1 MGAPEDFLS
10 SPINVGGNTLSKRIS
25 SLGAA
30 AAALAVTGALALAG
44 GASGAGAASALPTLN
59 IALTGTHGVSVS
71 GSTVSGAVNVVS
83 TFTGKGQGEA
93 GIVRL
98 NPGVT
103 LQQAIAAVNS
113 HGGDPNALTPYGAI
127 VFDAGAPSST
137 QTVLTPG
144 NYAALNLTSQN
155 GPGGFA
161 TFTVTQSATPAALPA
176 AKTTQTAIEFGFK
189 GPSVLRDGTIV
200 RAQDGGYL
208 VHMIIGFGVKNRAV
222 GRQVMALLR
231 AGKDGKAQKLSNH
244 SFLNLAGPLSP
255 GGMQQAVLNA
265 KPGYYVEACFMDTQ
279 DHREHT
285 RLGML
290 RLVRVVK

>member
-1 MGAPEDFLS
+1 MSKRLS
-10 SPINVGGNTLSKRIS
+10 SLIATAG
-25 SLGAA
+25 
-30 AAALAVTGALALAG
+30 ALAATGALALAG
-44 GASGAGAASALPTLN
+44 GASGASGASAASTLPTLN
-59 IALTGTHGVSVS
+59 IAIVGTHGVSVS

-83 TFTGKGQGEA
+83 TFSGKGQGAA

-98 NPGVT
+98 DPGVT
-103 LQQAIAAVNS
+103 VQQAVAAVAS
-113 HGGDPNALTPYGAI
+113 HGGDPNALTAGYGLI
-127 VFDAGAPSST
+127 IFDAAAPSST

-144 NYAALNLTSQN
+144 NYVALNLTSQN

-161 TFTVTQSATPAALPA
+161 PFTVTQSSAPAALPSA
-176 AKTTQTAIEFGFK
+176 RATQTAIEFGFK
-189 GPSVLRDGTIV
+189 GPSVLHDGTIV

-208 VHMIIGFGVKNRAV
+208 VHMIIGFGVKSPAV

-231 AGKDGKAQKLSNH
+231 AGKDGKAQRLSNH
-244 SFLNLAGPLSP
+244 AFLNLAGPLSP

-285 RLGML
+285 QLGML
-290 RLVRVVK
+290 RLIRVVK

>member
-1 MGAPEDFLS
+1 M
-10 SPINVGGNTLSKRIS
+10 SKRLSALIATA
-25 SLGAA
+25 G
-30 AAALAVTGALALAG
+30 ALAVTGALSVAG
-44 GASGAGAASALPTLN
+44 GASGASSLPTLN
-59 IALTGTHGVSVS
+59 IALSGTHGVSVS

-83 TFTGKGQGEA
+83 THTGKGQGEA
-93 GIVRL
+93 GLVRL

-127 VFDAGAPSST
+127 IFDAAAPSTT

-144 NYAALNLTSQN
+144 NYAALNLSNQN
-155 GPGGFA
+155 GGPGGFA
-161 TFTVTQSATPAALPA
+161 TFTVTQSSAPAALPKPKA
-176 AKTTQTAIEFGFK
+176 TQTAIEFGFK
-189 GPSVLRDGTIV
+189 GPKVLHDGTIV

-208 VHMIIGFGVKNRAV
+208 VHMIIGFGVKNPKV

-231 AGKDGKAQKLSNH
+231 AGKDGKAQRLSNH
-244 SFLNLAGPLSP
+244 QFLNLAGPLSP
-255 GGMQQAVLNA
+255 GGMQQAVLNV

-290 RLVRVVK
+290 RLIRVVK

>member
-1 MGAPEDFLS
+1 M
-10 SPINVGGNTLSKRIS
+10 SKRLS
-25 SLGAA
+25 ALLATGAA
-30 AAALAVTGALALAG
+30 LTVAGALSVAG
-44 GASGAGAASALPTLN
+44 GASGASSLPTLN

-71 GSTVSGAVNVVS
+71 GATVSGAVNVVS
-83 TFTGKGQGEA
+83 THTGKGQGAA

-103 LQQAIAAVNS
+103 LQQAVGAVNS

-127 VFDAGAPSST
+127 VFDASAPSTT
-137 QTVLTPG
+137 QTVLAPG
-144 NYAALNLTSQN
+144 NYAALNLSNQN
-155 GPGGFA
+155 GGPGGFA
-161 TFTVTQSATPAALPA
+161 TFTVTQSSTPAALPA
-176 AKTTQTAIEFGFK
+176 AKATQTAIEFGFK
-189 GPSVLRDGTIV
+189 GPKVLHDGTMV

-208 VHMIIGFGVKNRAV
+208 VHMIIGFGVKSPKV

-231 AGKDGKAQKLSNH
+231 AGKDGKAQRLSNH
-244 SFLNLAGPLSP
+244 RFLTLAGPLSP

-285 RLGML
+285 QLGML
-290 RLVRVVK
+290 RLIRIVK

>member
-1 MGAPEDFLS
+1 M
-10 SPINVGGNTLSKRIS
+10 SKRMS
-25 SLGAA
+25 SLMAA
-30 AAALAVTGALALAG
+30 VGALAVTGALALAG
-44 GASGAGAASALPTLN
+44 GASGASGTAAVSSLPTLN
-59 IALTGTHGVSVS
+59 IAVSGTHGISVS
-71 GSTVSGAVNVVS
+71 GSMVSGAVNVVS

-103 LQQAIAAVNS
+103 LQQAIGAVAS
-113 HGGDPNALTPYGAI
+113 AHGDPNALQGLGAI
-127 VFDAGAPSST
+127 VFDAGAPSTT

-144 NYAALNLTSQN
+144 NYAALNLTSQS

-161 TFTVTQSATPAALPA
+161 PFTVTQSAAPASLPPA
-176 AKTTQTAIEFGFK
+176 RATQTAIEFNFR
-189 GPSVLRDGTIV
+189 GPSVLHDGTIV

-208 VHMIIGFGVKNRAV
+208 VHMIIGFGVKNPAV

-231 AGKDGKAQKLSNH
+231 AGKDGKAQRLSNRQ
-244 SFLNLAGPLSP
+244 FLNLAGPLSP
-255 GGMQQAVLNA
+255 GGMQQAVLNV

-285 RLGML
+285 RLGME
-290 RLVRVVK
+290 RLIRVVK

>member
-1 MGAPEDFLS
+1 
-10 SPINVGGNTLSKRIS
+10 LSKRLS
-25 SLGAA
+25 SLIAA
-30 AAALAVTGALALAG
+30 AGALAATGALALSG
-44 GASGAGAASALPTLN
+44 GASGASSLPTLN
-59 IALTGTHGVSVS
+59 IALTGNHGVSVS

-83 TFTGKGQGEA
+83 THTGKGQGEA
-93 GIVRL
+93 GLVRL
-98 NPGVT
+98 NQGVT

-127 VFDAGAPSST
+127 IFDAGAPSTT

-144 NYAALNLTSQN
+144 NYAALNLSGNQN

-161 TFTVTQSATPAALPA
+161 TFTVTQASTPAALPP
-176 AKTTQTAIEFGFK
+176 AKATQTAIEFGFK
-189 GPSVLRDGTIV
+189 GPKVLHDGTIV

-208 VHMIIGFGVKNRAV
+208 VHMIIGFGVKNRKV

-231 AGKDGKAQKLSNH
+231 AGKDGKAQRLSNH
-244 SFLNLAGPLSP
+244 RFLNLAGPLSP

-265 KPGYYVEACFMDTQ
+265 KPGYYVELCFMDTQ

-285 RLGML
+285 QLGML
-290 RLVRVVK
+290 RLIRVVK

>member
-1 MGAPEDFLS
+1 
-10 SPINVGGNTLSKRIS
+10 LSKRLS
-25 SLGAA
+25 SLIAA
-30 AAALAVTGALALAG
+30 AGALAATGALALAA
-44 GASGAGAASALPTLN
+44 GASGASSPSAAPALPTLN
-59 IALTGTHGVSVS
+59 IALVGNHQVSVS

-83 TFTGKGQGEA
+83 TFTGGKGPGEA
-93 GIVRL
+93 GLVRL
-98 NPGVT
+98 DPGVT
-103 LQQAIAAVNS
+103 LPQVLAAVA
-113 HGGDPNALTPYGAI
+113 GAQGDPNALTGLAAI

-144 NYAALNLTSQN
+144 NYAALNLSGNQN

-161 TFTVTQSATPAALPA
+161 TFTVTQSATPAALPPA
-176 AKTTQTAIEFGFK
+176 SESQTAIEFGFK
-189 GPSVLRDGTIV
+189 GPSVLHDGAIV

-208 VHMIIGFGVKNRAV
+208 VHMIIGFGVKNPAV

-231 AGKDGKAQKLSNH
+231 AGKDGKAQRLSNG

-255 GGMQQAVLNA
+255 GGMQQAVLNV

-285 RLGML
+285 QLGME
-290 RLVRVVK
+290 RLIRVVK